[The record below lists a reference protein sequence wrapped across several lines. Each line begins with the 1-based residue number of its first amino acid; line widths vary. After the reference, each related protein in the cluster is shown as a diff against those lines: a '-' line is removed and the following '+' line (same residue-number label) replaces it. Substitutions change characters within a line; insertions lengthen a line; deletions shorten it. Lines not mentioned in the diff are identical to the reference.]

1 MKRDPFEAAAALVQ
15 EWLDQGSGS
24 KWAKRDTRLRIE
36 NGKAWDLDLRDDAL
50 AVRSVRLLLPP
61 DFPACAC
68 ELYVD
73 RDYFLKLPHVEA
85 DGHVCLG
92 LHSIPNDYDDPV
104 RAVTRAL
111 QTLKVEL
118 LGPANDARWVQEQFH
133 AERASYWA
141 QRCVSR
147 RRARDHRPVPANTYV
162 DVGNLSSW
170 AAAALAAYVPS
181 GSKHRLFALQ
191 VATAADVDP
200 HALAARHQWA
210 SGMQVRGNAL
220 FVRLPSDVP
229 WTPDAWPD
237 AFSALDELVSR
248 VTNYECSLKS
258 WLMQTGW
265 ADEPHANDT
274 KRKKKG
280 ERKKSVEAPA
290 GQRPLLVVLV
300 QDGVMF
306 GYQVYGSAVPLLRI
320 PSIEPVFITRID
332 PDWALARDHQLSV
345 LHTRRTRRVL
355 LIGCGSLGSPLA
367 KALVRAG
374 IGHLDIVDSQLMEIE
389 NTSRHELGMREV
401 GQGKAPGLARRLMQ
415 DVPALSARGFV
426 ADAASWTTK
435 NCQPGNYDLVVE
447 CTAESSV
454 RTLISHMRAGL
465 FGDSPVIHA
474 WTEPLCSAA
483 HVVLSQPSV
492 PWPEDD
498 PADTLV
504 NASDLSARDTRIELP
519 ACAGGFHPYGSA
531 DIDLVAAFAAERV
544 IAVLDDLQ
552 YSSTVWSWSRSSAYF
567 ASLPMTVLTRSIV
580 PISTSTFDSAT
591 TTRELARV
599 LGLE

>member
-36 NGKAWDLDLRDDAL
+36 NGMAWDIDLRDDAL

-61 DFPACAC
+61 DFPASAC

-73 RDYFLKLPHVEA
+73 RDHFLKLPHVEA

-92 LHSIPNDYDDPV
+92 MHSIPNDYDDPV

-111 QTLKVEL
+111 QTLKDEL
-118 LGPANDARWVQEQFH
+118 LGPAKDARWVQEQFH

-141 QRCVSR
+141 QRCIGR
-147 RRARDHRPVPANTYV
+147 RKARDHRPVPASTYI
-162 DVGNLSSW
+162 DVGSLGSW
-170 AAAALAAYVPS
+170 SAGTLTAYVPS

-191 VATAADVDP
+191 VATATDVDP
-200 HALAARHQWA
+200 HELAARHQWA
-210 SGMQVRGNAL
+210 NGMMVRGNAL
-220 FVRLPSDVP
+220 FVRLPSDLL

-237 AFSALDELVSR
+237 AFSALDELVGR
-248 VTNYECSLKS
+248 ATAQECSLKS
-258 WLMQTGW
+258 WLNRTGW
-265 ADEPHANDT
+265 ADDSEAKDT
-274 KRKKKG
+274 KRKKKVK
-280 ERKKSVEAPA
+280 RRQSLEAPA

-300 QDGVMF
+300 QDEVMF
-306 GYQVYGSAVPLLRI
+306 GYQVYGSAVSLLKL
-320 PSIEPVFITRID
+320 PSIEPVCITRID
-332 PDWALARDHQLSV
+332 PDWALARDHQLNV
-345 LHTRRTRRVL
+345 LHARRKRRVL

-367 KALVRAG
+367 KALTRAG
-374 IGHLDIVDSQLMEIE
+374 IGHLDIVDSQLMEAE
-389 NTSRHELGMREV
+389 NTGRHELGMREV

-415 DVPALSARGFV
+415 DVPALTARGFV
-426 ADAASWTTK
+426 AEAASWTTK
-435 NCQPGNYDLVVE
+435 NCRPGNYDLVIE

-454 RTLISHMRAGL
+454 RTFMSHMRAGL
-465 FGDSPVIHA
+465 FGDCPVIHV

-492 PWPEDD
+492 PWPGDD

-504 NASDLSARDTRIELP
+504 NASDLSAGDTRIALP
-519 ACAGGFHPYGSA
+519 ACAGGFHPYGAA

-544 IAVLDDLQ
+544 IAALDDLQ
-552 YSSTVWSWSRSSAYF
+552 YPSTVWSWARSSAYF
-567 ASLPMTVLTRSIV
+567 AALPMPVSTRPIV
-580 PISTSTFDSAT
+580 PTSASTFDTAT

-599 LGLE
+599 LGR